1 MLNDT
6 TTYQNPVPDGQ
17 YFDSLA
23 QAELNRLVDPRYVER
38 LMQPCIIRAAG
49 YVRVSTEKQAGH
61 DKVSLTGQKEA
72 IQAFI
77 ANKGWQFSGF
87 YEDAGKSGTNLEGR
101 DQFQQMLTEARNG
114 VFDVIVAWS
123 TDRFARNATQMTVLR
138 DDLKKHSIQV
148 TSVNEPTEI
157 IDPRKLHLDEQGMRK
172 LMEFFLDYKAQEDN
186 KTRTQRFEMGKIGKA
201 KKGKIP
207 CKTPY
212 GYKKKRWCE
221 NGDLDKKRDEDIII
235 PEQAEIVKRIFDLY
249 DHKGLG
255 MHRIVENLN
264 FSGTLSP
271 TGRKWGYST
280 VKYILRNPTYVGA
293 VRYGWRLAISKESR
307 ARLQAG
313 HKGILVPGQHE
324 AIISKEQFER
334 VQKKTEVRSKLGGRA
349 TASKGLL
356 VGIAKCG
363 RCGGR
368 TYMTQYHH
376 WFAYRQTKE
385 KRTKYTKTLAYLC
398 SNYSS
403 YGRSGCSARYV
414 MAKDKLEGE
423 VVKHIRKLANS
434 NEAREAFIREMKKNN
449 REKVLKEI
457 ESLQDIVKNL
467 EARRQRQKLVY
478 ESGGIP
484 LEEYLSDIRRTDQEK
499 TDVLIRLENKQ
510 EELKKEEEI
519 ANKSREALLA
529 LADFDK
535 TWEQADFVK
544 KKELLQSILDKVLVT
559 GNKVKIFFANKVG

>member
-17 YFDSLA
+17 YFEDLA
-23 QAELNRLVDPRYVER
+23 QAELNRLVDPQYIEK
-38 LMQPCIIRAAG
+38 LMEPHCFKAVG
-49 YVRVSTEKQAGH
+49 YARVSTKAQAKE
-61 DKVSLTGQKEA
+61 DKVSLKEQKEA
-72 IQAFI
+72 VKDFI
-77 ANKGWQFSGF
+77 ANHKWQFVGF
-87 YEDAGKSGTNLEGR
+87 FEDAGKSGTKMDSR
-101 DQFQQMLTEARNG
+101 DQFQQMLEGARNG
-114 VFDVIVAWS
+114 LFDVIVGWS
-123 TDRFARNATQMTVLR
+123 TDRFARNAIEMTQLR
-138 DDLKKHSIQV
+138 DQLRKRGIQI
-148 TSVNEPTEI
+148 TSVNEPVEI
-157 IDPRKLHLDEQGMRK
+157 IDPRKLQFEDRGMNGF
-172 LMEFFLDYKAQEDN
+172 MDYFMDFKAQEDN
-186 KTRTQRFEMGKIGKA
+186 KTRTKRFEMGKMGKA
-201 KKGKIP
+201 KQGKIP

-212 GYKKKRWCE
+212 GYRKHIYFVDGDRNKKIE
-221 NGDLDKKRDEDIII
+221 EDIIVLEEREVVI
-235 PEQAEIVKRIFDLY
+235 EIFDLY
-249 DHKGLG
+249 DQKGYG
-255 MHRIVENLN
+255 MRRIAEHLN
-264 FSGTLSP
+264 FRGILSP
-271 TGRKWGYST
+271 TGKKWCYST
-280 VKYILRNPTYVGA
+280 IKYILRNPTYVGA
-293 VRYGWRLAISKESR
+293 VRYGWRLAKSKESR

-313 HKGILVPGQHE
+313 HKGILEPGKHE
-324 AIISKEQFER
+324 PIISREQFER
-334 VQKKTEVRSKLGGRA
+334 VKKKMEIKSKLGGRA
-349 TASKGLL
+349 VGSKGLL
-356 VGIAKCG
+356 SGIAKCG
-363 RCGGR
+363 RCGGG
-368 TYMTQYHH
+368 TYVTQYHH
-376 WFAYRQTKE
+376 WFAYQQTKE

-449 REKVLKEI
+449 REKVSKEI

-478 ESGGIP
+478 ESGHIP